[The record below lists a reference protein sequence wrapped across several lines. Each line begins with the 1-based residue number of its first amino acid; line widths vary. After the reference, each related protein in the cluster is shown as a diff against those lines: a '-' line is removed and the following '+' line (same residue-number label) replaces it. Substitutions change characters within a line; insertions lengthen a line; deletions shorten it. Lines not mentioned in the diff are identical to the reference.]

1 MKEYWIKFFATH
13 LKYQTNSCRETAN
26 IVLKGTHDAHN
37 CSHCPIYNKC
47 PEIPHILDADYKLN
61 AMKQLLMAE
70 SPEKVVEYLL

>member
-13 LKYQTNSCRETAN
+13 LKYQTNSCRETAK
-26 IVLKGTHDAHN
+26 IVLKGTHDAHM
-37 CSHCPIYNKC
+37 CSCCPIYTEC
-47 PEIPHILDADYKLN
+47 PNSLDKDYKLN